1 MKSNFLLALMGQV
14 FLIFISTQSPIY
26 RRQTANQNY
35 LDTICESVRADCSTN
50 SIANCTSLK
59 EALAVTYNRA
69 GGVHLSADTPYY
81 IFSVFELF
89 YSGLISDE
97 GIPEANMLN
106 AHLESAA
113 VESMSRRGCTD
124 ILDRIKLSKRDT
136 DACQWSYTCKYN
148 PHYFPSFT
156 VKAKLDDSLSV
167 PHRCSNIKM
176 SNIKFVRTT
185 CEANPEEDH
194 WCRCDAGRITTG
206 YKLQS

>member
-1 MKSNFLLALMGQV
+1 MLRLGQIYLFLL
-14 FLIFISTQSPIY
+14 STQSHIY

-35 LDTICESVRADCSTN
+35 LDTICESVRADCHTKS
-50 SIANCTSLK
+50 SVENCTSLK
-59 EALAVTYNRA
+59 DALVKTYSREN
-69 GGVHLSADTPYY
+69 GVRLSGDTPYH
-81 IFSVFELF
+81 IFSMFELF
-89 YSGLISDE
+89 YSGLISDTVT
-97 GIPEANMLN
+97 PEANLLN

-113 VESMSRRGCTD
+113 VERMSRKRCED
-124 ILDRIKLSKRDT
+124 LLDRIRLSTKDSNN
-136 DACQWSYTCKYN
+136 CQWSYTCKYN

-156 VKAKLDDSLSV
+156 VEAKLDDSSV
-167 PHRCSNIKM
+167 AWRCSNIKM